1 MEVIKIVLTYRDYA
15 ALPDDGRRYEIH
27 EGELSITLTPSPWH
41 QLVSGSLMVALHT
54 HVNARGLGEI
64 FPPLDVILSDTT
76 IVQPDIV
83 FVAIDRLGRIS
94 ERGIE
99 GAPTLVIEILLPRT
113 RQIDRYVKTRL
124 YARHGIPYY
133 WMVDSDAH
141 GVECYTLSASGYTL
155 SAWLTGDQTLN
166 AAPFPDLEL
175 PLASLWA

>member
-1 MEVIKIVLTYRDYA
+1 MKGIEVALTYKHYA
-15 ALPDDGRRYEIH
+15 ALPNDGRRYEIH
-27 EGELSITLTPSPWH
+27 EGDLSVSLTPSPWH
-41 QLVSGSLMVALHT
+41 QLISGNLMVALHS
-54 HVNARGLGEI
+54 HVNARGLGQV

-83 FVAIDRLGRIS
+83 FVGADRLERIS

-99 GAPTLVIEILLPRT
+99 GAPTLVVEILLPRT

-133 WMVDSDAH
+133 WMVDRDAH
-141 GVECYTLSASGYTL
+141 GVECYTLDDSNYTL
-155 SAWLTGDQTLN
+155 SAWLTGDQTLDS
-166 AAPFPDLEL
+166 APFPDLGL